1 MACPGLRKGGGR
13 KSESFFFAFQFFKG
27 GGLAQKITEKIT
39 FPTKKVAKYR

>member
-27 GGLAQKITEKIT
+27 GGPSTENKRENNISD
-39 FPTKKVAKYR
+39 